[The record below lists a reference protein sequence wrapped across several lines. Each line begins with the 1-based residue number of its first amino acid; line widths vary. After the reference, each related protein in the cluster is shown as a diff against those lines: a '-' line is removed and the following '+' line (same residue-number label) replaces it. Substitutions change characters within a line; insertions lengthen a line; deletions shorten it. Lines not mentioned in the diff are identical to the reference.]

1 MNQTIIHRIVIIL
14 LCGIMVA
21 CATDGV
27 VVRVID
33 VGEDDVADI
42 DQTDLERL
50 KKIKA
55 AEENDNN
62 GLGLNNVI
70 ASTPSFDIASYLMRD
85 PDANNPA
92 ARDYTVGG
100 YDRLDITVYEEADL
114 SREEIPVSADGY
126 ISFPLINRVAV
137 SGLSTTEIADKISSL
152 LAQGQF
158 LIDAHVSVMVSQYR
172 SKQYMVLGPIKLPGS
187 YPLEAHERVLD
198 AISNAG
204 GLIEDQAGQELMIIR
219 TENPN
224 TTDERKLVIR
234 INLQALLN
242 QGDQLS
248 NILLQDKDLIYI
260 AKAERF
266 YILGQVQQ
274 PGSFFYVDKKITL
287 VEAIGMAG
295 GFTRIAA
302 RNRTRIVR
310 MQGDAEKI
318 IEVKVDAITK
328 AGKKAQDVPILPGD
342 VIIVPESF
350 F

>member
-1 MNQTIIHRIVIIL
+1 MNQHRIHLFAMIL
-14 LCGIMVA
+14 LCGLMAA
-21 CATDGV
+21 CAGRGD

-33 VGEDDVADI
+33 VGEENAADI
-42 DQTDLERL
+42 DHSDLERL

-55 AEENDNN
+55 AEDKDTN
-62 GLGLNNVI
+62 GLGLNTVI
-70 ASTPSFDIASYLMRD
+70 ASTPSLDIAGYLMRE

-100 YDRLDITVYEEADL
+100 YDRLDITVYEEEDL
-114 SREEIPVSADGY
+114 SRQDIPVSADGF

-137 SGLSTTEIADKISSL
+137 SGLTTTEIADKISTL

-158 LIDAHVSVMVSQYR
+158 LIDAHVSVTVSQYR

-187 YPLEAHERVLD
+187 YPLETHERVLD
-198 AISNAG
+198 AISRAG
-204 GLIEDQAGQELMIIR
+204 GLLEDQAGRELMIIR
-219 TENPN
+219 TENPDDA
-224 TTDERKLVIR
+224 DERKVVIR

-248 NILLQDKDLIYI
+248 NILLQDKDLVYI
-260 AKAERF
+260 TKAERF
-266 YILGQVQQ
+266 YILGQVQR
-274 PGSFFYVDKKITL
+274 PGSFYYIDKKITL

-310 MQGDAEKI
+310 MQEGEEKI